1 MNEEKGYIVV
11 LTGYGKGKTT
21 SAIGMAMR
29 AIGQGLSVGMFQFLK
44 GSWKYGELTI
54 AERLSPD
61 LVIRPLGEGF
71 VHVNPESPDPKD
83 VRCAHAGWMACREV
97 LRSEDFGMV
106 ILDEINNAI
115 AYGLIP
121 VDDVVD
127 ALQRR
132 PYGLHVVL
140 TGRDAH
146 PRIVELADLVTEMV
160 EVKHPYR
167 SGKAARKGIEF

>member
-1 MNEEKGYIVV
+1 
-11 LTGYGKGKTT
+11 
-21 SAIGMAMR
+21 
-29 AIGQGLSVGMFQFLK
+29 
-44 GSWKYGELTI
+44 
-54 AERLSPD
+54 
-61 LVIRPLGEGF
+61 
-71 VHVNPESPDPKD
+71 
-83 VRCAHAGWMACREV
+83 
-97 LRSEDFGMV
+97 
-106 ILDEINNAI
+106 
-115 AYGLIP
+115 
-121 VDDVVD
+121 VVD